1 MRTIKVEI
9 NGVNTADL
17 PVLSAKEQGEMIIKI
32 KEGHTE
38 LKQEF
43 VNANLR
49 LVLSLV
55 KKFNHR
61 CDNVDDIFQ
70 VGVVGLIKAIDNF
83 DITQNVQFSTYAVP
97 MIIGEIKR
105 YLRDSSSMRIS
116 RSIRDL
122 SYKLSKEK
130 EEYISKNNSEPTIE
144 YLAKAVGAN
153 EEDVI
158 LALDSTVQPMS
169 LYDAVYND
177 GGDVIYVLDQLKN
190 EKNEV
195 ENLTDTLSVLQ
206 ALEKLS
212 EKERNII
219 KRRFFDN
226 KTQVELAEEIGVSQ
240 AQISRIEKVALERMK
255 RRMLK
260 EWDYF
265 HSFNIYISRW
275 LFMYKVYL
283 SPSTQSTSFGAQ
295 DFGTEEYR
303 MNQIA
308 DSVEKRLLETGEFIV
323 FRNKTNMT
331 KKEIIEQSNNLK
343 TDMHIAIHS
352 NYGGAQGP
360 ECFVKVGDERSN
372 GIAKEIYKSLMR
384 IYYDRSI
391 DNGLSYN
398 NEIVE
403 IMSVETSS
411 VLVEV
416 GYHDNI
422 KDAKWIVENI
432 EKIGIA
438 IADGII
444 ASLKLKVC

>member
-1 MRTIKVEI
+1 
-9 NGVNTADL
+9 
-17 PVLSAKEQGEMIIKI
+17 
-32 KEGHTE
+32 
-38 LKQEF
+38 
-43 VNANLR
+43 
-49 LVLSLV
+49 
-55 KKFNHR
+55 
-61 CDNVDDIFQ
+61 
-70 VGVVGLIKAIDNF
+70 
-83 DITQNVQFSTYAVP
+83 
-97 MIIGEIKR
+97 
-105 YLRDSSSMRIS
+105 
-116 RSIRDL
+116 
-122 SYKLSKEK
+122 
-130 EEYISKNNSEPTIE
+130 
-144 YLAKAVGAN
+144 
-153 EEDVI
+153 
-158 LALDSTVQPMS
+158 
-169 LYDAVYND
+169 
-177 GGDVIYVLDQLKN
+177 
-190 EKNEV
+190 
-195 ENLTDTLSVLQ
+195 
-206 ALEKLS
+206 
-212 EKERNII
+212 
-219 KRRFFDN
+219 
-226 KTQVELAEEIGVSQ
+226 
-240 AQISRIEKVALERMK
+240 
-255 RRMLK
+255 
-260 EWDYF
+260 
-265 HSFNIYISRW
+265 
-275 LFMYKVYL
+275 MYKVYL